1 MEPLYTIHTHGQLA
15 PHLSQEF
22 LLTNGMGAFSFSTVV
37 GCNTRRYHGLLCAAT
52 HPPLG
57 RMITLSRIG
66 EILHL
71 GGGRSDNVHELSVNV
86 FDGSVHPKGY
96 QYLQRFDL
104 GQTARWT
111 YQVEGLEITKELQL
125 VWGQNVA
132 GLRYTIRPDQ
142 PGQSFR
148 LELLPFVAMR
158 DF

>member
-57 RMITLSRIG
+57 RMITLSRVG
-66 EILHL
+66 EILYFD
-71 GGGRSDNVHELSVNV
+71 GQTERAQELSVNV
-86 FDGSVHPKGY
+86 FEGGNVHPKGY
-96 QYLQRFDL
+96 QYLETFDL
-104 GQTARWT
+104 GQTARWS
-111 YQVEGLEITKELQL
+111 YRVDGVAVDKELQL

-132 GLRYTIRPDQ
+132 GLR
-142 PGQSFR
+142 
-148 LELLPFVAMR
+148 
-158 DF
+158 